1 MKKSKQPYGKIE
13 IEIFEYS
20 IEDPIRTS
28 QTQTMEDM
36 FHKWDVWHSQVD
48 ETPKGA

>member
-20 IEDPIRTS
+20 KDPIRTS
-28 QTQTMEDM
+28 QSQTMEDM
-36 FHKWDVWHSQVD
+36 FTKWDVWNSQVD

>member
-1 MKKSKQPYGKIE
+1 MKQTKQPYGKLE
-13 IEIFEYS
+13 IEIFTYR

-28 QTQTMEDM
+28 LTYTKADN
-36 FHKWDVWHSQVD
+36 FDKWDVWNSQVD

>member
-13 IEIFEYS
+13 IEIFRYS

-28 QTQTMEDM
+28 LIISTNGT
-36 FHKWDVWHSQVD
+36 FGKAKW
-48 ETPKGA
+48 KKIR

>member
-13 IEIFEYS
+13 IEIFRYS

-28 QTQTMEDM
+28 LTYTKADN
-36 FHKWDVWHSQVD
+36 FDKWDVWKSEV
-48 ETPKGA
+48 EENPIGA